1 VSKFKRFISYAKDF
15 KGYFALNVTFNILGV
30 IFTMIGMST
39 MMPLIEILFKSDISQ
54 INDFL
59 APNPHLDFSRE
70 FLEYEVNHWFA
81 GMIDG
86 ASSFNEGKKEALY
99 KICMLISGAF
109 LFKNLFLYLAQFFL
123 APIRNGM
130 IAKLRNDVYKKML
143 RLPVSFFNNEK
154 KGDLMSRMTNDV
166 GQIEWGMV
174 SLQKIVREPIQ
185 IIVFIYGLLFIS
197 VKLTLVVLLL
207 LPITAI
213 VVSIIGKGLKRTS
226 KKAQGKLGQVLSVV
240 EESITAV
247 KVIKGFAVEKIFT
260 KDFEEHNQRFYTLTN
275 RQIRKRTA
283 SSPISETIGIG
294 VFALVMWV
302 GGNIVFD
309 SENGLSG
316 STLITYLAFM
326 WGLLAPLKSITA
338 SLNALQVAYVS
349 LERVDEILDADE
361 KNEMET
367 GGVEINGFED
377 KIELTNVRFK
387 YEEEEVL
394 KGINLNFE
402 KGKTYALVGESG
414 SGKSTL
420 ADLVPRFNDVT
431 DGVIK
436 VDGKDVRE
444 INIQSLRRLTGI
456 VTQDSILF
464 NDTVRQNLSLG
475 VEDVSDEDFTKA
487 LKIANAY
494 DFVSELD
501 HGIDSVIGEGGG
513 KLSGGQ
519 RQRLCI
525 ARAVLLNPPLLILD
539 EATSALDT
547 ASEKLVQEALEKVM
561 EGRTAIVIAHR
572 LSTIRNAD
580 KIVVL
585 DKGNIAE
592 EGSHDELFAKQGH
605 YYKLCNLQNIK

>member
-1 VSKFKRFISYAKDF
+1 
-15 KGYFALNVTFNILGV
+15 
-30 IFTMIGMST
+30 
-39 MMPLIEILFKSDISQ
+39 
-54 INDFL
+54 
-59 APNPHLDFSRE
+59 
-70 FLEYEVNHWFA
+70 
-81 GMIDG
+81 
-86 ASSFNEGKKEALY
+86 
-99 KICMLISGAF
+99 MLISGAF

>member
-1 VSKFKRFISYAKDF
+1 
-15 KGYFALNVTFNILGV
+15 
-30 IFTMIGMST
+30 MIGMST
-39 MMPLIEILFKSDISQ
+39 MMPLIEILFKSDIAQ

-377 KIELTNVRFK
+377 KIELTKVRFK

-605 YYKLCNLQNIK
+605 YYKLCNLQNLK